1 MSEGQS
7 HGSPPTLKKRR
18 LLRGEVTYEEA
29 LDNDNNILHQLG
41 YRDQKIKIYLHLNR
55 NRRQIQNII
64 AHHLGIA
71 AERCRVVNI
80 EDWIHGSFNLCLR
93 VDVDPGSQ
101 GHPGS
106 QGNTH
111 GKQFMVR
118 FPLPFRIGENY
129 RPGNADEKVRCEA
142 GTYAWLQENCPTI
155 PIPQLY
161 GFGLSNGQRFTFIDN
176 LPFFPRI
183 FQRLRRLFLTWL
195 RYPIPSRYIPHQTP
209 NQHQEQS
216 MLDTPYLLIEYI
228 KPSQGKMLTETWE
241 QGRHDPALRSTL
253 FHGLSRIMLALA
265 RTPLPKIGSFTLD
278 ENGYLTLTNR
288 PLTIDIQQLENE
300 HIPLDI
306 PRDTTHTRVDSYL
319 HDVLACHE
327 SRLRHQPNAVND
339 IEDGSY
345 QASALMVMRSIWPC
359 FFRRDLL
366 NGPFFLH
373 LTDLHHSNIFVD
385 DHWNITSL
393 IDLEW
398 ACSHPVEIIHPPQ
411 WLTNEGIDLISID
424 EYQGL
429 HAEFMEALEVE
440 ERKVE
445 RDLPFRLSPILQQG
459 WERGTFWCSL
469 ALRSPTALFSL
480 FYDHLQPRFA
490 NHQDDEAF
498 WRITTPYW
506 AFNTSDF
513 LERKLRDKKQYDVDL
528 RKEFES

>member
-1 MSEGQS
+1 MSTQS
-7 HGSPPTLKKRR
+7 HGSPSTTLKTRR
-18 LLRGEVTYEEA
+18 LLRGEVTYDEA

-41 YRDQKIKIYLHLNR
+41 YRDEKIKLYLHLNR
-55 NRRQIQNII
+55 NRKQIKASV

-71 AERCRVVNI
+71 ANRCRIADI
-80 EDWIHGSFNLCLR
+80 EDWIHGSFNLCVR
-93 VDVDPGSQ
+93 IDVDADGQEDIGRQENPSA
-101 GHPGS
+101 
-106 QGNTH
+106 
-111 GKQFMVR
+111 KQVMIR

-129 RPGNADEKVRCEA
+129 HPGNADEKVCCEA

-161 GFGLSNGQRFTFIDN
+161 GFGLSTGQRFTCIDN
-176 LPFFPRI
+176 LPFFARI
-183 FQRLRRLFLTWL
+183 FQHLRRRILSWL
-195 RYPIPSRYIPHQTP
+195 RYPIPSRYLPH
-209 NQHQEQS
+209 HSSKE

-241 QGRHDPALRSTL
+241 QGRHDPTLRSTL
-253 FHGLSRIMLALA
+253 FHGLSQIMLALA
-265 RTPLPKIGSFTLD
+265 RTPLPRIGSFILN
-278 ENGYLTLTNR
+278 ENGCLTLTNR

-306 PRDTTHTRVDSYL
+306 PRDTTYTRVDSYL
-319 HDVLACHE
+319 HDILACHE

-345 QASALMVMRSIWPC
+345 QASALMVMRSVWPC

-398 ACSHPVEIIHPPQ
+398 ACSHPVEMIHPPH
-411 WLTNEGIDLISID
+411 WLTNEGIDLINVD

-429 HAEFMEALEVE
+429 HTEFMEALAVE
-440 ERKVE
+440 EGKLE
-445 RDLPFRLSPILQQG
+445 RDLPFRLTPILQQG

-498 WRITTPYW
+498 WRIMTPYW
-506 AFNTSDF
+506 AFNTSEF
-513 LERKLRDKKQYDVDL
+513 LERKLKDKEQYDVDL